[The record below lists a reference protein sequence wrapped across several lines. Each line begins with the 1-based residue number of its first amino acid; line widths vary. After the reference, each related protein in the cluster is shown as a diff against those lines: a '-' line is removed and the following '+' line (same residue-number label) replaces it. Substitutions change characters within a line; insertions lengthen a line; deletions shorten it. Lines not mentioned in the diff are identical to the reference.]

1 MNLLDM
7 AILVILAFSGVVG
20 CYHGFILSLLNIGT
34 YLISFLLAFMLYP
47 SISQILI
54 ARTSIY
60 ETLNYYIEGASMLP
74 DMAVRKMPLAGL
86 DPIALEKH
94 IASADLSKPFDKL
107 LYNNA
112 TVEVFNQMQV
122 STLGDYFAISF
133 TNIVIN
139 IISFFIVY
147 FILRMILTFV
157 LSVVAEVKELPMLR
171 RYDTVA
177 GFGAGV
183 IRGLFI
189 VSVLFALVSV
199 GLTIMPLDIA
209 EEIIQSSPMARFFM
223 ESNFITGLI
232 SNKI

>member
-34 YLISFLLAFMLYP
+34 YLVSFLLAFILYP
-47 SISQILI
+47 SISQVLI
-54 ARTSIY
+54 ARTSIL

-74 DMAVRKMPLAGL
+74 DTAIRKMPLADL
-86 DPIALEKH
+86 DPITLEKY
-94 IASADLSKPFDKL
+94 ISSADLSKPFDKL

-112 TVEVFNQMQV
+112 TVEVFNQMQA

-147 FILRMILTFV
+147 FILRVILTFI
-157 LSVVAEVKELPMLR
+157 LSVVSEVKELPMLR
-171 RYDTVA
+171 RYDTIA

-189 VSVLFALVSV
+189 VSVLFALISV